1 MKAKH
6 ILLLTGIL
14 LFFAGSVF
22 VLHKLST
29 ALQEKKNQYAILPA
43 FRLPALNEEIV
54 SDTTIDRHKV
64 TVFYFFDPDCSLC
77 HAMLEQMKTRQE
89 AFAGSQIL
97 LVTLLPEEKIKDFL
111 AEIDFSLPEN
121 IKILLDEDADLM
133 SLMEIKGIPASLI
146 YRDAILI
153 KRFDGPVT
161 IETLIKYLQ

>member
-1 MKAKH
+1 MKARQL
-6 ILLLTGIL
+6 ILLSGIL
-14 LFFAGSVF
+14 LFFAGSVV

-29 ALQEKKNQYAILPA
+29 ALQEKKELYATLPA
-43 FRLPALNEEIV
+43 FRLPALTGEIV
-54 SDTTIDRHKV
+54 SDTTIDRHKA
-64 TVFYFFDPDCSLC
+64 TVFYFFDPDCNLC
-77 HAMLEQMKTRQE
+77 HTMLEHLKTKQE
-89 AFAGSQIL
+89 TFAGSQIL